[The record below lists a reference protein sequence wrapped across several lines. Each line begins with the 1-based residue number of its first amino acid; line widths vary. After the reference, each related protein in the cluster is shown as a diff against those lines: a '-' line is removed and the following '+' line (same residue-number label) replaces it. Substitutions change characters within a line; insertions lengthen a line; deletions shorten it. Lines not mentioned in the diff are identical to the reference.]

1 MFWNIEN
8 YFDSFDDPLTND
20 EDFVFG
26 GKYKWNWRKFTQKRN
41 AIAKTILS
49 VKGEYGDYPM
59 IVGLCELENYLV
71 LKQLVE
77 NTPLFKVGYGIVH
90 TSSPDRRG
98 VDVALLYRKELF
110 KVVGFRGIRVDVEPP
125 TRDIL
130 YVKGVDIG
138 CGDTLHLFVNHW
150 PSKLGGEMVSQPRRD
165 AAAAALR
172 GALDSLA
179 GGRLLRSLSLPRND
193 ISIII
198 MGDFNDTPPSLRLE
212 SPSLVE
218 SDPPLESLSLE
229 RSATPLSLRGSDSDR
244 GNLVN
249 LAAPLHE
256 SGRGTIRYRGE
267 WEMIDQFIV
276 STNLAPKGEMTIFSP
291 PFLSEPDKS
300 YLGIKPRRTHIGPRY
315 NGGVSDH
322 YPIILTITH

>member
-49 VKGEYGDYPM
+49 VKGEYGYYPI

-198 MGDFNDTPPSLRLE
+198 MGDFNDTPP
-212 SPSLVE
+212 
-218 SDPPLESLSLE
+218 
-229 RSATPLSLRGSDSDR
+229 LRGSDSDR

-256 SGRGTIRYRGE
+256 RGRGTIRYRGE